1 MIRTTAR
8 DSLNP
13 DWVARGRVCRNAR
26 VDGPKYRTQR
36 EQARV
41 FGMDVVTL
49 SKMENGRLDPGP
61 LEAKWREARTD

>member
-36 EQARV
+36 EQATV
-41 FGMDVVTL
+41 FGMTPKELCD
-49 SKMENGRLDPGP
+49 MENGRLDPGP